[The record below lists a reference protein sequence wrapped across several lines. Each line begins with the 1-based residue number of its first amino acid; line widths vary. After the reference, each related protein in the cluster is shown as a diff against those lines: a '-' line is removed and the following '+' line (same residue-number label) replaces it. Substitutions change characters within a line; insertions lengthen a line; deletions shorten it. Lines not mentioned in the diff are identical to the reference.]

1 MKKDEKKMSAPEKK
15 ARALLAVMPL
25 ADLIDQFELTADA
38 PITIE
43 LATVRGWLMD
53 EIQSRCPESF
63 DKWLDS
69 DAGDD
74 YELKYYILGWM

>member
-1 MKKDEKKMSAPEKK
+1 MSAPEKK

-25 ADLIDQFELTADA
+25 ADLIDQFELTTDM
-38 PITIE
+38 PLTIE

-63 DKWLDS
+63 DRWLDTETCEDS
-69 DAGDD
+69 
-74 YELKYYILGWM
+74 ELKYYILGWQ